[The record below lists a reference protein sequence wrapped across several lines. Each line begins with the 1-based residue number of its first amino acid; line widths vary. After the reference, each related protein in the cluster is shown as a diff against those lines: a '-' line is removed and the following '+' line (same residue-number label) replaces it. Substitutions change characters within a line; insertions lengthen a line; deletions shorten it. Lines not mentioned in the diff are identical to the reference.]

1 MKIKLKFTEEHIALI
16 KALKF
21 ERIDFEEILKSF
33 SQYDNIVKFTD
44 DNGVQIEGRLSDV
57 LNKYH
62 ISVDSI
68 YGIDNYNLWGGTY
81 IWEQVAYIIGV
92 YDKILPGTQEDPDG
106 PKYPPEIMEHMKD
119 LVSFMITNIQN
130 IIELLLQ
137 FCTEGIQPNVV
148 YWCYDNQKIWHKE

>member
-44 DNGVQIEGRLSDV
+44 DNGVQIQGRLSDV
-57 LNKYH
+57 LDKYH

-68 YGIDNYNLWGGTY
+68 YGIDNYNLWEVLIYGN
-81 IWEQVAYIIGV
+81 
-92 YDKILPGTQEDPDG
+92 KLHILLEYMIKFYQEH
-106 PKYPPEIMEHMKD
+106 KKTLMV
-119 LVSFMITNIQN
+119 LNILLKLWN
-130 IIELLLQ
+130 I
-137 FCTEGIQPNVV
+137 
-148 YWCYDNQKIWHKE
+148 